1 MSKTGA
7 ARVAALALIAG
18 MVTASAPSGADL
30 IGPPAPIPPPASVP
44 PLPDVSAAGPVSP
57 LIGHTGFRNLPVVIN
72 TSEEAEARA
81 TMQAEADM
89 GLRWSFTAVIWAAFE
104 PAGPTSAAFD
114 PTGAWASMDR
124 WVTLARSYGLHLVVQ
139 PVMTGNGVAP
149 PAWAGYRVSGGGGE
163 NHTYTTP
170 SGGAVT
176 RDDFPQLWW
185 AAKPSVPRD
194 MDALADWYAKL
205 VRRYRPGGELAVE
218 RGWTDGYGVRAW
230 EVDNE
235 PDSWGFWL
243 GAHDDYAEV
252 LTRVAVAIKR
262 EDPQALVL
270 GPALSQS
277 GFGTLAAVLDKRR
290 QNSTLDYRLNGQQ
303 YAIGP
308 YTDVIA
314 THQYD
319 KVDASGVTVFGGG
332 SSIEATATAHR
343 AWWDHY
349 ADHPNQPEFHFPKGK
364 EMWHT
369 EGGLDYSGNDED
381 PHSRARAF
389 TQYLSRGFAAGF
401 SRMTVQD
408 MHDATE
414 SKLNGRRAVRTFL
427 DLLPHAPELRRLSAD
442 TDPYHRF
449 RAGTAVWTQVLWSGS
464 TSTVTARV
472 PVRTATAR
480 VVDLYG
486 NSQVVTASGGAI
498 DVVLPGASPIAPP
511 VYVVEIP

>member
-1 MSKTGA
+1 MGLVAGA
-7 ARVAALALIAG
+7 LVAP
-18 MVTASAPSGADL
+18 APGSADL
-30 IGPPAPIPPPASVP
+30 INPAPPVAPPASIP
-44 PLPDVSAAGPVSP
+44 ALADVSAAGPASP

-72 TSEEAEARA
+72 SSEEAEAAA
-81 TMQAEADM
+81 TMRAEADM
-89 GLRWSFTAVIWAAFE
+89 GLRWSFTAAIWAGFE

-114 PTGAWASMDR
+114 PSGAWASMDR
-124 WVTLARSYGLHLVVQ
+124 WVALARSYGLHLLVQ

-170 SGGAVT
+170 SGGTVT
-176 RDDFPQLWW
+176 KDDFPQPWF

-194 MDALADWYAKL
+194 MQALANWYGKL
-205 VRRYRPGGELAVE
+205 VKRYKPGGDLAVE
-218 RGWTDGYGVRAW
+218 RGWTDGYGVRVW
-230 EVDNE
+230 EIDNE
-235 PDSWGFWL
+235 PDAWGLWV
-243 GAHDDYAEV
+243 GAIDDYAEV
-252 LTRVAVAIKR
+252 LTRAAVAIKA

-270 GPALSQS
+270 GAALAQ
-277 GFGTLAAVLDKRR
+277 GGLDALASVLDKRR
-290 QNSTLDYRLNGQQ
+290 QNSTVDYRLNGHQ
-303 YAIGP
+303 YSIGP

-332 SSIEATATAHR
+332 SSIEATAAAHR

-369 EGGLDYSGNDED
+369 EGGLDYSGNDQD

-389 TQYLSRGFAAGF
+389 IQYITRGFAGGF

-408 MHDATE
+408 MHDASE
-414 SKLNGRRAVRTFL
+414 SKTNGRVAVRTFL
-427 DLLPHAPELRRLSAD
+427 GLLPHAAGLQRLSGD

-449 RAGTAVWTQVLWSGS
+449 RAGSAVWTQVLWSGS
-464 TSTVTARV
+464 TASVTAQV
-472 PVRTATAR
+472 PVRTPTAR

-486 NSQVVTASGGAI
+486 NSQVVTASGGVV
-498 DVVLPGASPIAPP
+498 DVVLPGASPIAPA
-511 VYVVEIP
+511 VYVVELP